1 MPLFLSSEEFQSCSN
16 DAALVAEKADAFI
29 QELMNQLET
38 VKAKA
43 DAASITA
50 EQTCSLLEQKY
61 VSLSSEFS
69 SLQSQHSQLNASLEE
84 RLTEITELRAQNHQ
98 IHLLSTGKDGDIER
112 LSTEASE
119 LHKSKRQ
126 LIELLQQKEL
136 EISEKSSI
144 IKSYLDKIVYLTENA
159 ASKEARVSEL
169 ETELARSQASCTRIC
184 QEKEL
189 IERHNSWL
197 NDELKVKVDNL
208 IELRKAHSELEA
220 EMSAKLA
227 DVEKNWNETS
237 SSLKW
242 NKDRV
247 KELESKLASLEQE
260 LLSGKDAAAT
270 IEKQFSSEISTWKK
284 LVDLYKESSEEWSK
298 KAGELE
304 GVVKALET
312 HLVQVE
318 DDYKQRLESE
328 ASARKEIE
336 KEADCL
342 KENFEKC
349 AAELESFKRKDDLK
363 PLPLS
368 SFTSELWVD
377 PREGTNTVEDN
388 RMLLPS
394 IPVGVSG
401 TALAASL
408 LRDGWS
414 LAQLYTKYQEAV
426 DALRHEQL
434 GRKQSQAILE
444 RVLYEI
450 EEKAGVILD
459 ERAEHERMV
468 EAYSSLNQKLQH
480 SLSEQTAL
488 QSHTQELKADL
499 RRHEREYAAAQKE
512 VVDLQKQVSVL
523 LKECRDIQLRGGS
536 VCHDYGDTF
545 MAGSGVSTEDAYN
558 AADVI
563 PEQLLAFKDISG
575 LVEQNVQLRRLV
587 HSLSEDI
594 ASRETELKEK
604 YEKELQRHTDEAGSK
619 VNAVLARAEE
629 QACMI
634 ESLHTSVAMYKR
646 LYEEAHKPRSP
657 NPLLQ
662 EAVPVERGKAIIGLA
677 DDSYESLKKAQ
688 EKAHKQVKYLDE
700 EFGKSRCEIISLRSE
715 CDKLALEA
723 QLAREKLERFMAE
736 YEHQRDEYNGLLARN
751 VEFSQ
756 LIIDY
761 QRKLRDS
768 SDSQRAA
775 EELSRK
781 LTMEVSL
788 VKQEKEMLLNAERR
802 AADEIRSLSERAHRL
817 QASLNTIESTEE
829 VREEARCAE
838 RKKQELY
845 INQIEREWAE
855 AKKELNEERDRVR
868 NLTLERESSLNNAL
882 KQVEEI
888 GKELSKALHALAA
901 AEARASIAEA
911 RCSELE
917 EKMKLANFEASEKYG
932 KGGPNS
938 TANNEIVLDLHTAE
952 HEIAKLREEARIN
965 KEHMLQYKNIAQAS
979 EEALKQLEVA
989 HENSKAEAENFK
1001 KSLEAELLSL
1011 RQRVTELE
1019 EECNLKNKEVEF
1031 ATVRKEEA
1039 LAAALSEIAFLKE
1052 DCSVKTSQVAVLETQ
1067 ISSLKDD
1074 LEKEHQKAR
1083 AAQANYERQVIL
1095 QSDTIQE
1102 LTRTSQALATLQEEA
1117 SELRKLSDALKT
1129 ENIELK
1135 AKWETEKS
1143 VLEVLKNDADAK
1155 YNEVNELNKLLH
1167 SKLEALHIKL
1177 AEKDRHSSCVSGSSS
1192 HDSLDDDNGLGHIV
1206 NYLRRSKEIAET
1218 EISLLKQEKRRLQSQ
1233 LETALKAAE
1242 SAQASLNAERANLK
1256 TSLFTEEEFKSLQL
1270 QVREISLL
1278 RESNIQLRGENR
1290 HNFEECQKL
1299 REALQKISIEME
1311 IKERSLEERQNE
1323 VEACRRDIEK
1333 QMMEKEDF
1341 KRKVDELLEKS
1352 KSFDVEDYDRLRES
1366 VQQMQVNL
1374 REKEAQLEEMKV
1386 VLSERQSV
1394 ISRLEQDVSRS
1405 KIERNE
1411 KESRIN
1417 EISQVEASLRSDLE
1431 KQRRVIAQLKKK
1443 SETLSKEKEDMS
1455 KENLVLSKQLEDAK
1469 QVKRSL
1475 GDAAGEHAMKEKEKE
1490 KEKEEKDTRIQI
1502 LEKTVER
1509 LREELKKE
1517 KDEHKTEKAK
1527 RLKTQKTISDSY
1539 ETVSQHRVKLLD
1551 ELEKHKQALRM
1562 LVDEVEKLKQSR
1574 GNQSEGT
1581 TEINFLSGSLLEDLA
1596 TAYHLAVESFHR
1608 SAQPVSVEPGASA
1621 VVSSAASDTTSAG
1634 PTIVAAMAPAISSPA
1649 PSTANVPSAKTVH
1662 EKEKK
1667 SVLVKPSLET
1677 RKTGRKLVRPRI
1689 IKPEESQP
1697 DILMSELEGS
1707 DKPSSSNDLENQ
1719 GNLDIPTS
1727 APGRKRPSALSTPE
1741 LCEELLVTDETGA
1754 DVAEPTLKRSR
1765 NSETPQEGGE
1775 GLPPEGSDSQAAG
1788 KLEDSSEVLP
1798 ASEESMEDIPDLP
1811 HVSKGISVNVDK
1823 DEGETA
1829 AKQAEEPTAEMKMQE
1844 EFQNDKGDVADACS
1858 NKLNGALL
1866 SDVPLK
1872 QQADQEIQHPAA
1884 ESESEREE
1892 GELVTDV
1899 ADLEGSLNMSTTLGS
1914 SEPEFLSEH
1923 GTASEIP
1930 PGVDDD
1936 PVDQATVEAGD
1947 AEVSQALDDVKND
1960 EGIITEDIGETSHK
1974 LNNDIEQAAAET
1986 DEVSEAATTNPEK
1999 RPPSTGVEIGVSKQ
2013 GGASAINDTE
2023 EGKQASPIYRSSTTI
2038 NLSERAKER
2047 ASIRQGGMLS
2057 SLTSRGRGRAPRGRG
2072 GRSARG
2078 RGQTSGKQG

>member
-1 MPLFLSSEEFQSCSN
+1 MPLFLSSEEFQSCSD

-38 VKAKA
+38 VKAEA
-43 DAASITA
+43 DASSITA

-84 RLTEITELRAQNHQ
+84 RLTELTELRAQNHQ
-98 IHLLSTGKDGDIER
+98 INLLSAGKDGDIER

-126 LIELLQQKEL
+126 LIELLEQKEL

-144 IKSYLDKIVYLTENA
+144 IKSYLDKIVNLTENA
-159 ASKEARVSEL
+159 ASKEARVNEL
-169 ETELARSQASCTRIC
+169 ETEFARSQASCTRIC
-184 QEKEL
+184 QEREL

-197 NDELKVKVDNL
+197 NDELKGKVDNL

-220 EMSAKLA
+220 DMSAKLA

-247 KELESKLASLEQE
+247 RELESKLASLEQE

-270 IEKQFSSEISTWKK
+270 IEKQFSSEISTLTK

-318 DDYKQRLESE
+318 DDYKQRLENE

-349 AAELESFKRKDDLK
+349 TAELESFKRKDELK

-377 PREGTNTVEDN
+377 PTEGTNTVEDN
-388 RMLLPS
+388 QMRLPS

-459 ERAEHERMV
+459 ERVEHERMV
-468 EAYSSLNQKLQH
+468 EAYSSLNQKLQY

-488 QSHTQELKADL
+488 QSHIQELKANL

-536 VCHDYGDTF
+536 VCRDYGDTF
-545 MAGSGVSTEDAYN
+545 MAGSDVSTEDAYN
-558 AADVI
+558 ADDVI

-629 QACMI
+629 QAHMI

-662 EAVPVERGKAIIGLA
+662 EAVPVERGKDIIGLA
-677 DDSYESLKKAQ
+677 DDSHDSLKKAQ
-688 EKAHKQVKYLDE
+688 EKAHEQVKYLDE
-700 EFGKSRCEIISLRSE
+700 ELGKSRCEIISLRSE
-715 CDKLALEA
+715 RDKLALEA

-761 QRKLRDS
+761 QRKLREN

-781 LTMEVSL
+781 LTVEVSL
-788 VKQEKEMLLNAERR
+788 VKQEKEMLFNAERR
-802 AADEIRSLSERAHRL
+802 AADEIRSSSERAHRL

-829 VREEARCAE
+829 VREEARRAE

-882 KQVEEI
+882 KQVEEM
-888 GKELSKALHALAA
+888 GKELSRALHALAA

-917 EKMKLANFEASEKYG
+917 EKMKLAHFEASEKYG

-938 TANNEIVLDLHTAE
+938 TANNEIILDLHTAE
-952 HEIAKLREEARIN
+952 HEIVKLREEARIN
-965 KEHMLQYKNIAQAS
+965 KEHMLQYKSIAQAS

-1001 KSLEAELLSL
+1001 KSLEAELLTL

-1019 EECNLKNKEVEF
+1019 EECNLKDKEVEF

-1039 LAAALSEIAFLKE
+1039 LAASLSEITFLKE
-1052 DCSVKTSQVAVLETQ
+1052 DCSVKMSQVAVLETQ

-1074 LEKEHQKAR
+1074 LEKEHKKSR

-1102 LTRTSQALATLQEEA
+1102 LTRTSQAVATLQEEA

-1135 AKWETEKS
+1135 AKWEAEKS
-1143 VLEVLKNDADAK
+1143 VLEILKNDADTK
-1155 YNEVNELNKLLH
+1155 YNEVNELNKVLH

-1177 AEKDRHSSCVSGSSS
+1177 AEKDRHSSGVSGSSS

-1218 EISLLKQEKRRLQSQ
+1218 EISLLKQERLRLQSQ

-1256 TSLFTEEEFKSLQL
+1256 TLLFTEQEFKSLQL

-1278 RESNIQLRGENR
+1278 RESNIQLREENR
-1290 HNFEECQKL
+1290 HNFEERQKL

-1333 QMMEKEDF
+1333 QVMEKEEL
-1341 KRKVDELLEKS
+1341 KRKVDELSERS

-1386 VLSERQSV
+1386 LLSERQSV

-1405 KIERNE
+1405 NIERNE

-1469 QVKRSL
+1469 QVKRSI
-1475 GDAAGEHAMKEKEKE
+1475 GDAAGEHAMKKE

-1509 LREELKKE
+1509 LKEELKKE
-1517 KDEHKTEKAK
+1517 KDEHKTEKAR

-1551 ELEKHKQALRM
+1551 ELEKHKQALKM
-1562 LVDEVEKLKQSR
+1562 LVDDVEKLKQSR

-1581 TEINFLSGSLLEDLA
+1581 TEIHVLSSSLLEDLA
-1596 TAYHLAVESFHR
+1596 TAYRLAVESFHR
-1608 SAQPVSVEPGASA
+1608 TAQPVSVEPGASA
-1621 VVSSAASDTTSAG
+1621 VDSSAASDTTSAG
-1634 PTIVAAMAPAISSPA
+1634 PTMVSATAPATSSPA

-1697 DILMSELEGS
+1697 DILMSEVEGS

-1719 GNLDIPTS
+1719 GNLDIPAS

-1741 LCEELLVTDETGA
+1741 LCEELLVTDETGI

-1765 NSETPQEGGE
+1765 NSEIPQEGGE
-1775 GLPPEGSDSQAAG
+1775 GLPTEGSDSQAAG
-1788 KLEDSSEVLP
+1788 KLEDSLEVLP
-1798 ASEESMEDIPDLP
+1798 ASEESMDDIPDLP
-1811 HVSKGISVNVDK
+1811 HVSKDIAVNVDK

-1829 AKQAEEPTAEMKMQE
+1829 AKQAEEPTADVKMQE
-1844 EFQNDKGDVADACS
+1844 EFQHDKGDGADACS

-1872 QQADQEIQHPAA
+1872 HQADQEIQHPAA

-1899 ADLEGSLNMSTTLGS
+1899 ADVEGGLNMSTTLGS
-1914 SEPEFLSEH
+1914 PEPEFLSEH

-1936 PVDQATVEAGD
+1936 PVDQATVEVGD
-1947 AEVSQALDDVKND
+1947 TEISQALDDVKND
-1960 EGIITEDIGETSHK
+1960 EGIITEDIGENSHR
-1974 LNNDIEQAAAET
+1974 LNDDIEQAAAET
-1986 DEVSEAATTNPEK
+1986 DEVSEATTNPDK
-1999 RPPSTGVEIGVSKQ
+1999 TPTSTGIEIGVSKQ

-2023 EGKQASPIYRSSTTI
+2023 EGKQVSPIYKSSTTI

-2047 ASIRQGGMLS
+2047 ASIRQGGIL

>member
-126 LIELLQQKEL
+126 LIELLEQKEL

-159 ASKEARVSEL
+159 ASKEARVNEL
-169 ETELARSQASCTRIC
+169 ETELARSQASSTRIC

-270 IEKQFSSEISTWKK
+270 IEKQLSSEISTWKK

-349 AAELESFKRKDDLK
+349 AAELESFKRKDQLK

-468 EAYSSLNQKLQH
+468 EAYSSLDQKLQH

-536 VCHDYGDTF
+536 VCHDYGDAF

-629 QACMI
+629 QARMI

-700 EFGKSRCEIISLRSE
+700 ELGKSRCEIISLRSE

-868 NLTLERESSLNNAL
+868 NLTLERESSLNSAL
-882 KQVEEI
+882 KQVEES

-917 EKMKLANFEASEKYG
+917 EKMKLAHFEASEKYG

-965 KEHMLQYKNIAQAS
+965 KDHMLQYKNIAQAS
-979 EEALKQLEVA
+979 EEALKQLEVV
-989 HENSKAEAENFK
+989 HENSKAEAENLK

-1074 LEKEHQKAR
+1074 LEKEHQRAR

-1143 VLEVLKNDADAK
+1143 VLDVLKNDADMK
-1155 YNEVNELNKLLH
+1155 YNEVNELNKVLH

-1192 HDSLDDDNGLGHIV
+1192 QDSLDDDNGLGHIV

-1218 EISLLKQEKRRLQSQ
+1218 EISLLKQEKLRLQSQ

-1278 RESNIQLRGENR
+1278 RESNIQLREENR

-1311 IKERSLEERQNE
+1311 IKERSLEERQKE

-1333 QMMEKEDF
+1333 QMLEKEDF

-1417 EISQVEASLRSDLE
+1417 EISRVEASLRSDLE

-1490 KEKEEKDTRIQI
+1490 KEEKDTRIQI

-1539 ETVSQHRVKLLD
+1539 ETVSQV
-1551 ELEKHKQALRM
+1551 
-1562 LVDEVEKLKQSR
+1562 
-1574 GNQSEGT
+1574 
-1581 TEINFLSGSLLEDLA
+1581 
-1596 TAYHLAVESFHR
+1596 
-1608 SAQPVSVEPGASA
+1608 
-1621 VVSSAASDTTSAG
+1621 
-1634 PTIVAAMAPAISSPA
+1634 
-1649 PSTANVPSAKTVH
+1649 
-1662 EKEKK
+1662 
-1667 SVLVKPSLET
+1667 
-1677 RKTGRKLVRPRI
+1677 
-1689 IKPEESQP
+1689 
-1697 DILMSELEGS
+1697 
-1707 DKPSSSNDLENQ
+1707 
-1719 GNLDIPTS
+1719 
-1727 APGRKRPSALSTPE
+1727 
-1741 LCEELLVTDETGA
+1741 CLLVELA
-1754 DVAEPTLKRSR
+1754 FYFL
-1765 NSETPQEGGE
+1765 
-1775 GLPPEGSDSQAAG
+1775 
-1788 KLEDSSEVLP
+1788 
-1798 ASEESMEDIPDLP
+1798 DL
-1811 HVSKGISVNVDK
+1811 
-1823 DEGETA
+1823 
-1829 AKQAEEPTAEMKMQE
+1829 
-1844 EFQNDKGDVADACS
+1844 
-1858 NKLNGALL
+1858 
-1866 SDVPLK
+1866 
-1872 QQADQEIQHPAA
+1872 
-1884 ESESEREE
+1884 
-1892 GELVTDV
+1892 
-1899 ADLEGSLNMSTTLGS
+1899 
-1914 SEPEFLSEH
+1914 
-1923 GTASEIP
+1923 
-1930 PGVDDD
+1930 
-1936 PVDQATVEAGD
+1936 
-1947 AEVSQALDDVKND
+1947 
-1960 EGIITEDIGETSHK
+1960 
-1974 LNNDIEQAAAET
+1974 
-1986 DEVSEAATTNPEK
+1986 
-1999 RPPSTGVEIGVSKQ
+1999 
-2013 GGASAINDTE
+2013 
-2023 EGKQASPIYRSSTTI
+2023 
-2038 NLSERAKER
+2038 
-2047 ASIRQGGMLS
+2047 
-2057 SLTSRGRGRAPRGRG
+2057 
-2072 GRSARG
+2072 
-2078 RGQTSGKQG
+2078 